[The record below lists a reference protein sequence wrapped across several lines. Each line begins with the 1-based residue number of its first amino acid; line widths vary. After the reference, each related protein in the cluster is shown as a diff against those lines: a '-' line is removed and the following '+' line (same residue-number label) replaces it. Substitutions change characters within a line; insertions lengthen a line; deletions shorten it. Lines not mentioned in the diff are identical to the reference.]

1 MPIIFSSHLRSHF
14 RCGLIRDGSLFF
26 GGGAVRNTTKKNCL
40 QGLTR
45 QNKLFAEKSGKTLK
59 NTITE
64 IIQNLKESNKLKHE
78 YKN

>member
-14 RCGLIRDGSLFF
+14 RCGLITDGSLFF
-26 GGGAVRNTTKKNCL
+26 FGGGGGEKYYKKNSL

-64 IIQNLKESNKLKHE
+64 IIQNLK
-78 YKN
+78 